1 MSRRWIIGLVA
12 MALVIWVGLS
22 TVSGQNDRTS
32 LFAGTLTTST
42 TATVLAASQPVFEVL
57 VQSDP
62 DNTVDI
68 LVGTRQAQVIQLKP
82 GQALTI
88 PTSNL
93 NRVYARAASSAPV
106 LNYIARGQ

>member
-1 MSRRWIIGLVA
+1 MSRRWTIGVLVA
-12 MALVIWVGLS
+12 MGVAWFGLS
-22 TVSGQNDRTS
+22 TVFGQNDRTS

-93 NRVYARAASSAPV
+93 NRVYATAASSTPT

>member
-1 MSRRWIIGLVA
+1 MSRQKTIGVLVVV
-12 MALVIWVGLS
+12 ALVWLGLS
-22 TVSGQNDRTS
+22 TVFGQNDRTS

-42 TATVLAASQPVFEVL
+42 TATVLAGSQAVFEVL

-93 NRVYARAASSAPV
+93 NRVYATAASSTPV

>member
-1 MSRRWIIGLVA
+1 MSRYLTIGLTA
-12 MALVIWVGLS
+12 MVLVVWVGLS

-93 NRVYARAASSAPV
+93 DRVYATAASSTPV